1 MNKKKIKLPLDVLIK
16 HLNTYKDAVVILG
29 PDILGETKQFEIS
42 EETYEKYNRKKM
54 VKEPNEFWNYYI
66 DNIMKPLVVSNK
78 ITQQLN
84 NLLKMNLHST
94 IIDTNYVKTI
104 QNSDIRRDLI
114 SPNGKNNRL
123 ECVKCHKIYEADSMI
138 RELGTTES
146 VVKCECGG
154 KIKPT
159 VLYHGERYSQPLYKS
174 IKNSIFTEEKGA
186 PTLNTHTLIFIGV
199 DFTDSLISEII
210 DSYDALKDNDHYTV
224 IITDKLNRDDL
235 IYYNPEFGVAD
246 SLDLAINRL
255 INLLK

>member
-123 ECVKCHKIYEADSMI
+123 ECVKCHKVYEADSMI

-159 VLYHGERYSQPLYKS
+159 VLYHGERYSQPLYES
-174 IKNSIFTEEKGA
+174 IKNSIFIEEKGA